1 MNSISKTIAIIP
13 ARGGSKRIPRK
24 NIKLFLG
31 KPIIAYSIEEAIK
44 SNLFD
49 EVMVSTD
56 DQEIAEIAKQY
67 GAKVPFLRTAKNAN
81 DFASTVDVI
90 IEVIDSYKSQ
100 NISFD
105 NICCIYPTAPFV
117 SIQKLRKSL
126 ELLENKGLDTV
137 FPVIQ
142 YSFPVQRA
150 MRVFEENLIRMIEPE
165 HMSTRSQDLEP
176 TYHDS
181 GQFYWLKTD
190 RILVHK
196 KLWTD
201 RTGFIEINELEA
213 QDIDTE
219 TDWKIAELKYK
230 MMFDGENPI

>member
-1 MNSISKTIAIIP
+1 MANLAIIP

-24 NIKLFLG
+24 NIKSFLG
-31 KPIIAYSIEEAIK
+31 KPIIAYSIEAALN

-56 DQEIAEIAKQY
+56 DEEIAEIAIKY
-67 GAKVPFLRTAKNAN
+67 GAKVPFLRSEKNA
-81 DFASTVDVI
+81 DDYASTVDVI
-90 IEVIDSYKSQ
+90 IEVVETYK
-100 NISFD
+100 NNDKLFD
-105 NICCIYPTAPFV
+105 YVCCIYPTAPFV
-117 SIQKLRKSL
+117 TVQKLNKSL
-126 ELLENKGLDTV
+126 ELIKSKLLDTV

-150 MRVFEENLIRMIEPE
+150 MRAFEKDFIRMIQPE
-165 HMSTRSQDLEP
+165 YMGARSQDLEP
-176 TYHDS
+176 TYHDA
-181 GQFYWLKTD
+181 GQFYWLKTEKIVLQ
-190 RILVHK
+190 R

-201 RTGFIEINELEA
+201 CTGYIEINELEA

-230 MMFDGENPI
+230 MMADAGEKNPI